1 MFRLVELLGLCAP
14 LLGAAIALYYR
25 RRLGRA
31 FGVAVL
37 AAVLAAG
44 VAVIGSVVGLVT
56 SRAMWFGSGGA
67 EGITQRMEF
76 GAGVRNLLLVP
87 AWALLLVAILRRPVR
102 PEPAR

>member
-31 FGVAVL
+31 FGV
-37 AAVLAAG
+37 AVLAAG

-76 GAGVRNLLLVP
+76 GAGVRNLLLVL

>member
-37 AAVLAAG
+37 AAG

-67 EGITQRMEF
+67 EGITRRMEF
-76 GAGVRNLLLVP
+76 GAGVRNLLLVL